1 MPTLLETER
10 AMFRAIVFKEPND
23 VAPHIAGGAFSPAE
37 RLDIYRNTFL
47 SSLTA
52 ALRISYPAVHRLVG
66 EEFFDGAAQCFIQA
80 HPPQTAYLNAYGA
93 GLADFLARFPAA
105 ASLPYLADVARL
117 EWAVNLA
124 LHAED
129 AIPLDAD
136 ALASIAD
143 VPPERLI
150 LTPHPSIG
158 LLRLDHPAEAIWRS
172 VLAEDDS
179 ALRAIDL
186 SAGPEWLLVERNAN
200 GVEVSPLAE
209 TEWRFAASLCAHETF
224 AKSVE
229 TTPAADVVCLFA
241 RHLAA
246 GRFIG
251 FRLAEDRPAAPLE
264 NAP

>member
-1 MPTLLETER
+1 MSTLLENQR
-10 AMFRAIVFKEPND
+10 AIFRALVFREH
-23 VAPHIAGGAFSPAE
+23 VGAESQIIGDALSPGE
-37 RLDIYRNTFL
+37 RLDVYRNTFL
-47 SSLTA
+47 SSLTT

-66 EEFFDGAAQCFIQA
+66 EEFFEASAQCFIEA

-93 GLADFLARFPAA
+93 EFADFLERFPPA

-117 EWAVNLA
+117 EWTVNVA

-129 AIPLDAD
+129 AVPLDAD

-150 LTPHPSIG
+150 LVPHPSIS
-158 LLRLDHPAEAIWRS
+158 LLRLDHPARVIWQA
-172 VLAEDDS
+172 VLGEDDT
-179 ALRAIDL
+179 ALGVIDL
-186 SAGPEWLLVERNAN
+186 SAGPECLMIERTRE
-200 GVEVSPLAE
+200 GVEVVSLAE
-209 TEWRFAASLCAHETF
+209 TEWRFAASLCVGKTF
-224 AKSVE
+224 AQAVE
-229 TTPAADVVCLFA
+229 MAPDADVASILA

-251 FRLAEDRPAAPLE
+251 FQLTEDHPSTPLV

>member
-1 MPTLLETER
+1 MPTLLDTQR
-10 AMFRAIVFKEPND
+10 AMFRALVFRDSE
-23 VAPHIAGGAFSPAE
+23 GAASQIIGDALSPAE

-47 SSLTA
+47 SSLTT

-66 EEFFDGAAQCFIQA
+66 EEFFEGAAQCFIEA

-93 GLADFLARFPAA
+93 GFADFLAQFPPA

-117 EWAVNLA
+117 EWAVNVA

-143 VPPERLI
+143 VPPDRLI
-150 LTPHPSIG
+150 LMPHPSIA
-158 LLRLDHPAEAIWRS
+158 LLRLDHPAEAIWRA

-179 ALRAIDL
+179 ALGAIDL
-186 SAGPEWLLVERNAN
+186 SAGPEWLLVERTAN
-200 GVEVSPLAE
+200 GVEVLPLAE
-209 TEWRFAASLCAHETF
+209 TEWRFAAALCAGETF
-224 AKSVE
+224 AKAIE
-229 TTPAADVVCLFA
+229 AAPDADVVSLLA

-251 FRLAEDRPAAPLE
+251 FRLTEDHPSAPLE
-264 NAP
+264 KTP